1 MPTELDR
8 IQRIYCQALGLD
20 GKARAAFLD
29 AQCGSDAH
37 LRGEVESLLAWTAR
51 SGKFLES
58 SAHDRARRQEP
69 RTEP

>member
-1 MPTELDR
+1 MPTPLDR
-8 IQRIYCQALGLD
+8 IQRIYCQALGLE
-20 GKARAAFLD
+20 GKTRAAFLD

-37 LRGEVESLLAWTAR
+37 LRSEVESLLAWTAR

-58 SAHDRARRQEP
+58 AARDQGAHKP